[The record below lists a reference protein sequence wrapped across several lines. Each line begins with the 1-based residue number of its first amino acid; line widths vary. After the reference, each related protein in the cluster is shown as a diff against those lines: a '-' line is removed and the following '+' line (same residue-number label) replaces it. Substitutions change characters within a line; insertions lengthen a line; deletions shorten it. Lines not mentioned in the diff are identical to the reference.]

1 MLSKCANP
9 DCSAKFR
16 YLHDGKVF
24 RIDLDHHFAGPEEGH
39 EALFSQA
46 VQPAHRGPQL
56 LIASKPESRPE
67 YFWLCGDC
75 SQHMTV
81 GADHSGIVLVPV
93 LKQAAA
99 KRAAAS

>member
-1 MLSKCANP
+1 
-9 DCSAKFR
+9 
-16 YLHDGKVF
+16 
-24 RIDLDHHFAGPEEGH
+24 
-39 EALFSQA
+39 
-46 VQPAHRGPQL
+46 L

-93 LKQAAA
+93 VKQAAA